1 MSEPVKIASLELEN
15 VKRVR
20 ALTLEPKPDGLTVI
34 GGRNGQGKTS
44 VLDAIAWALGG
55 ERMRPDRPTRDGSAT
70 PAQLRVELSNG
81 LVVERRGKNGSL
93 KVTDPSGKRAGQQLV
108 NSFVEELALNL
119 PKFMA
124 MSDREKADELLK
136 IVGVGDELSKLDLEL
151 ERLSENRLALGQQKR
166 ARRKVAEDAPWY
178 PDAPEEPVSA
188 KQLIDEQQGILA
200 RNGENRRKRERAA
213 EIGRELDA
221 ERERVE
227 ALESRLADAQAAL
240 DAARERAG
248 KLEADLATAS
258 KTAGELRDESTAEV
272 EAKLAEIDE
281 INERVRANRRRADML
296 AEADALDGEHAEV
309 EKEIDRVR
317 TARAELLDGAGMP
330 LPGLTVEGGRLLYG
344 GAAWGE
350 MSGSEQLRVAT
361 AVVRR
366 LKPECGFVLVD
377 RLEQMDQQTLT
388 EFGAWAEGEGLQVI
402 GTRVATDG
410 TCSVVIEDGR
420 AVERKPAA
428 SDAGAPERA
437 DGGAARPAERK
448 PEPEQ
453 VLAPLVPGVF

>member
-1 MSEPVKIASLELEN
+1 MSAPVKIASLELEN

-20 ALTLEPKPDGLTVI
+20 ALALEPKPDGLTVI

-55 ERMRPDRPTRDGSAT
+55 DRMRPDRPTREGSAT

-136 IVGVGDELSKLDLEL
+136 VIGVGDELAKLDRKLSQ
-151 ERLSENRLALGQQKR
+151 LSEQRLAIGQQKR
-166 ARRKVAEDAPWY
+166 SRRKVAEDAAWY
-178 PDAPEEPVSA
+178 PDAPDEPVSA
-188 KQLIDEQQGILA
+188 KQLIEEQQEILA
-200 RNGENRRKRERAA
+200 RNGENQKKRERAA
-213 EIGRELDA
+213 QIGRELEA
-221 ERERVE
+221 ERRRTSELE
-227 ALESRLADAQAAL
+227 AQLAAIQKGVDESRTRAAQLAD
-240 DAARERAG
+240 DYMT
-248 KLEADLATAS
+248 AT
-258 KTAGELRDESTAEV
+258 KTAEQLREESPAEV
-272 EAKLAEIDE
+272 EEKLAEIDE
-281 INERVRANRRRADML
+281 LNERVRANQRRADML
-296 AEADALDGEHAEV
+296 AEADALDEEHAEV
-309 EKEIDRVR
+309 EREIDRVR
-317 TARAELLDGAGMP
+317 MARTELLDGAGMP
-330 LPGLTVEGGRLLYG
+330 LPGLTVEGGKLAYN
-344 GAAWGE
+344 GASWGD

-377 RLEQMDQQTLT
+377 KLEQMDPTTLA

-420 AVERKPAA
+420 AVQPEA
-428 SDAGAPERA
+428 SPEQ
-437 DGGAARPAERK
+437 AARPK
-448 PEPEQ
+448 FT
-453 VLAPLVPGVF
+453 PGAF

>member
-1 MSEPVKIASLELEN
+1 MEPVKIASLELEN

-20 ALTLEPKPDGLTVI
+20 ALALEPAPDGLTVI

-55 ERMRPDRPTRDGSAT
+55 ERMRPDRPTREGSAT

-81 LVVERRGKNGSL
+81 LVVERGGKNGSL
-93 KVTDPSGKRAGQQLV
+93 KVTDPSGKRAGQTLI

-136 IVGVGDELSKLDLEL
+136 IIGVGDELAALDREL
-151 ERLSENRLALGQQKR
+151 ARKSEQRLAVGQQKR
-166 ARRKVAEDAPWY
+166 AKRKVAEDAPLFA
-178 PDAPEEPVSA
+178 DAPDEPVSA
-188 KQLIDEQQGILA
+188 MRLIEEQQAILA
-200 RNGENRRKRERAA
+200 KNGENARLRERASQVSA
-213 EIGRELDA
+213 ELERANA
-221 ERERVE
+221 EVRRLEEQSRRV
-227 ALESRLADAQAAL
+227 AKDLAR
-240 DAARERAG
+240 ARERS
-248 KLEADLATAS
+248 LELSDAYMTAS
-258 KTAGELRDESTAEV
+258 KTAEQLRDESTAEI
-272 EAKLAEIDE
+272 EAKLAEIDAT
-281 INERVRANRRRADML
+281 NEKVRANQRRADMM
-296 AEADALDGEHAEV
+296 AEAEALDEEYRTLDEAV
-309 EKEIDRVR
+309 DRI
-317 TARAELLDGAGMP
+317 RAERAALLEGADMP
-330 LPGLTVEGGRLLYG
+330 LAGLSVEDGRLTYM

-377 RLEQMDQQTLT
+377 ELEKMDPATLA
-388 EFGAWAEGEGLQVI
+388 EFGAWAADQGLQVI

-420 AVERKPAA
+420 AVGAA
-428 SDAGAPERA
+428 PEQAAEAAPAGAAA
-437 DGGAARPAERK
+437 DAAQPAEKR
-448 PEPEQ
+448 PDMRPR
-453 VLAPLVPGVF
+453 LIPGAF

>member
-1 MSEPVKIASLELEN
+1 MSAPVKITSLELEN

-20 ALTLEPKPDGLTVI
+20 ALALEPKADGLTVI

-55 ERMRPDRPTRDGSAT
+55 ERMRPERPTREGSAT

-124 MSDREKADELLK
+124 MGDREKADELLK
-136 IVGVGDELSKLDLEL
+136 IVGVGEDLARLDRELAQ
-151 ERLSENRLALGQQKR
+151 LSEKRLTLGQQKR

-178 PDAPEEPVSA
+178 PDAPDAPVSA
-188 KQLIDEQQGILA
+188 KQLIDEQQEILA
-200 RNGENRRKRERAA
+200 RNGENQKKRERAA
-213 EIGRELDA
+213 QIGRELEA
-221 ERERVE
+221 ERRRTSELE
-227 ALESRLADAQAAL
+227 AQLAAIQRGVDESRVRAAQLAD
-240 DAARERAG
+240 DYMT
-248 KLEADLATAS
+248 AT
-258 KTAGELRDESTAEV
+258 KTAEQLRDESTAEV

-281 INERVRANRRRADML
+281 LNERVRANQRRADML
-296 AEADALDGEHAEV
+296 AEADALDEEHAEV
-309 EKEIDRVR
+309 EREIDRVR
-317 TARAELLDGAGMP
+317 MARTELLDGAGMP
-330 LPGLTVEGGRLLYG
+330 LPGLTVEGGKLAYN
-344 GAAWGE
+344 GASWGD

-361 AVVRR
+361 AVVRG

-377 RLEQMDQQTLT
+377 KLEQMDPATLA

-410 TCSVVIEDGR
+410 MCSVVIEDGR
-420 AVERKPAA
+420 AVQPEE
-428 SDAGAPERA
+428 APEQTTRPKFTP
-437 DGGAARPAERK
+437 GA
-448 PEPEQ
+448 
-453 VLAPLVPGVF
+453 F

>member
-1 MSEPVKIASLELEN
+1 MSKPVKIASLELEN

-20 ALTLEPKPDGLTVI
+20 ALSLEPKPDGLTVI

-55 ERMRPDRPTRDGSAT
+55 ERMRPDRPTREGSAT

-124 MSDREKADELLK
+124 MGDREKADELLK
-136 IVGVGDELSKLDLEL
+136 IVGVGEDLAKLDREL
-151 ERLSENRLALGQQKR
+151 AQLSEKRLTLGQQKR

-178 PDAPEEPVSA
+178 PDAPDAPVSA
-188 KQLIDEQQGILA
+188 KQLIDEQQEILA
-200 RNGENRRKRERAA
+200 RNGENQKKRERAA
-213 EIGRELDA
+213 QIGRELEA
-221 ERERVE
+221 ERRRTSELE
-227 ALESRLADAQAAL
+227 AQLAAIQRGVDESRVRAAQLAD
-240 DAARERAG
+240 DYMT
-248 KLEADLATAS
+248 AT
-258 KTAGELRDESTAEV
+258 KTAEQLRDESTAEV

-281 INERVRANRRRADML
+281 LNML
-296 AEADALDGEHAEV
+296 GEADALDEEHAEV
-309 EKEIDRVR
+309 EREIDRVR
-317 TARAELLDGAGMP
+317 MARTELLDGAGMP
-330 LPGLTVEGGRLLYG
+330 LPGLTVEGGKLAYN
-344 GAAWGE
+344 GASWGE

-361 AVVRR
+361 AIVRR

-377 RLEQMDQQTLT
+377 KLEQMDPETLS

-420 AVERKPAA
+420 AVQPEE
-428 SDAGAPERA
+428 APEQTTRPKFTP
-437 DGGAARPAERK
+437 GA
-448 PEPEQ
+448 
-453 VLAPLVPGVF
+453 F